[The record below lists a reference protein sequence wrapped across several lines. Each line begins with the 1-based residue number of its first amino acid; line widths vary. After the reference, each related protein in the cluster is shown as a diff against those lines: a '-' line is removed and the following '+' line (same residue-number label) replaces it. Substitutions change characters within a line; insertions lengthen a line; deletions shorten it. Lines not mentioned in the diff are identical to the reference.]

1 MGSAGHA
8 VALPPTPATPEEETA
23 QSCPVLQVLVAIGQ
37 GNVVPMDLFLMKQPF
52 NFGFKN
58 LLLRLMPWSFLFL
71 KLKGPPFLTSAGA
84 CFGLG
89 KTTTGPLEK
98 HRGGLTH

>member
-1 MGSAGHA
+1 MGSAGA

-23 QSCPVLQVLVAIGQ
+23 QSCPVLEVLVAIGQ

>member
-52 NFGFKN
+52 NFGVQEFI
-58 LLLRLMPWSFLFL
+58 
-71 KLKGPPFLTSAGA
+71 A
-84 CFGLG
+84 
-89 KTTTGPLEK
+89 
-98 HRGGLTH
+98 